1 MMIPPTFIKRSEK
14 EARRDA
20 TRVISEETSEAMRY
34 VMRLNAERG
43 SAGNSAI
50 AGFYVGGKTGSA
62 QKVVDGRY
70 VEGVLLTT
78 FFAVAPA
85 DDPRYLFLTILDE
98 PKATPDTHGFNTAG
112 WNAAPTAGN
121 IIKRTAHLL
130 DIPPRFN
137 PPEQPFPLMT
147 RLGAWGTQ

>member
-1 MMIPPTFIKRSEK
+1 MS
-14 EARRDA
+14 
-20 TRVISEETSEAMRY
+20 
-34 VMRLNAERG
+34 RG
-43 SAGNSAI
+43 
-50 AGFYVGGKTGSA
+50 F
-62 QKVVDGRY
+62 
-70 VEGVLLTT
+70 LLTT

-137 PPEQPFPLMT
+137 PPRATFPVDDPAGGPGVRNERIGVRMA
-147 RLGAWGTQ
+147 RI